1 MNNKRKQKAKTAIV
15 AEKNASVSV
24 KIETVKTEEISLD
37 FSVNGFLNLY
47 KIKLSSEK
55 SGRVRVLVDEGSKV
69 RIGQLAIVRSE
80 QITSDLNTAEAAYQ
94 NALAD
99 YNRFENAYSTG
110 GVTKQQ
116 LDQTKLNLVTSKSR
130 LQQAKVN
137 VGDTN
142 IKSTINGIVNKS
154 ILNLVQFSVQVRQCL
169 KL

>member
-1 MNNKRKQKAKTAIV
+1 V
-15 AEKNASVSV
+15 
-24 KIETVKTEEISLD
+24 
-37 FSVNGFLNLY
+37 
-47 KIKLSSEK
+47 
-55 SGRVRVLVDEGSKV
+55 VRVLVDEGSKV
-69 RIGQLAIVRSE
+69 RIGQTLAIVRSE

-116 LDQTKLNLVTSKSR
+116 LETKLNLVTSKSR

>member
-1 MNNKRKQKAKTAIV
+1 V
-15 AEKNASVSV
+15 
-24 KIETVKTEEISLD
+24 
-37 FSVNGFLNLY
+37 
-47 KIKLSSEK
+47 
-55 SGRVRVLVDEGSKV
+55 VRVLVDEGSKV
-69 RIGQLAIVRSE
+69 RIGQTLAIVRSE

-130 LQQAKVN
+130 LQQAVN

>member
-1 MNNKRKQKAKTAIV
+1 MHW
-15 AEKNASVSV
+15 
-24 KIETVKTEEISLD
+24 L
-37 FSVNGFLNLY
+37 
-47 KIKLSSEK
+47 
-55 SGRVRVLVDEGSKV
+55 
-69 RIGQLAIVRSE
+69 
-80 QITSDLNTAEAAYQ
+80 ITT
-94 NALAD
+94 
-99 YNRFENAYSTG
+99 FENAYSTG

>member
-1 MNNKRKQKAKTAIV
+1 
-15 AEKNASVSV
+15 
-24 KIETVKTEEISLD
+24 LD
-37 FSVNGFLNLY
+37 FSVNGFLNLF
-47 KIKLSSEK
+47 KIKLFIRKVRE
-55 SGRVRVLVDEGSKV
+55 SGKIGIGEGKV
-69 RIGQLAIVRSE
+69 RIGQTLAIVRSE

-142 IKSTINGIVNKS
+142 IKSTINGN
-154 ILNLVQFSVQVRQCL
+154 
-169 KL
+169 

>member
-1 MNNKRKQKAKTAIV
+1 
-15 AEKNASVSV
+15 
-24 KIETVKTEEISLD
+24 
-37 FSVNGFLNLY
+37 
-47 KIKLSSEK
+47 
-55 SGRVRVLVDEGSKV
+55 
-69 RIGQLAIVRSE
+69 
-80 QITSDLNTAEAAYQ
+80 LNTAEAAYQ

>member
-1 MNNKRKQKAKTAIV
+1 
-15 AEKNASVSV
+15 
-24 KIETVKTEEISLD
+24 
-37 FSVNGFLNLY
+37 LNLF
-47 KIKLSSEK
+47 KLNFSSEK
-55 SGRVRVLVDEGSKV
+55 SGRVGVLVDEGSKV
-69 RIGQLAIVRSE
+69 RIGQTLAIVRSE

-142 IKSTINGIVNKS
+142 IKSTINGINKKS

>member
-1 MNNKRKQKAKTAIV
+1 
-15 AEKNASVSV
+15 
-24 KIETVKTEEISLD
+24 
-37 FSVNGFLNLY
+37 LNLY
-47 KIKLSSEK
+47 KNEK
-55 SGRVRVLVDEGSKV
+55 SGRVVRVLVDEGSKV
-69 RIGQLAIVRSE
+69 RIGQTLAIVRSE
-80 QITSDLNTAEAAYQ
+80 QITDLNTAEAAYQ

-142 IKSTINGIVNKS
+142 IKSTINGIVK
-154 ILNLVQFSVQVRQCL
+154 
-169 KL
+169 KAY

>member
-1 MNNKRKQKAKTAIV
+1 MHW
-15 AEKNASVSV
+15 
-24 KIETVKTEEISLD
+24 
-37 FSVNGFLNLY
+37 
-47 KIKLSSEK
+47 
-55 SGRVRVLVDEGSKV
+55 
-69 RIGQLAIVRSE
+69 
-80 QITSDLNTAEAAYQ
+80 
-94 NALAD
+94 D

-110 GVTKQQ
+110 GVTKQ

-142 IKSTINGIVNKS
+142 IKSTINGIVNKN

>member
-1 MNNKRKQKAKTAIV
+1 V
-15 AEKNASVSV
+15 
-24 KIETVKTEEISLD
+24 
-37 FSVNGFLNLY
+37 
-47 KIKLSSEK
+47 
-55 SGRVRVLVDEGSKV
+55 VRVLVDEGSKV
-69 RIGQLAIVRSE
+69 RIGQTLAIVRSE

-142 IKSTINGIVNKS
+142 IKSTINGIIKKHIEPGSVLGAGTPMFEIVNVSKLRLKVS
-154 ILNLVQFSVQVRQCL
+154 IKTKLQV
-169 KL
+169 